1 MIIKLDG
8 YGEKIYSNNRFDE
21 LLAGKGIRWCNISC
35 KLQTYSRGVN

>member
-21 LLAGKGIRWCNISC
+21 LLAGKG
-35 KLQTYSRGVN
+35 LDGVILVASYRLTVGV